1 MKEMLDK
8 EKRDFKHFIKKS
20 IEKHTTKAQLR
31 HLNLGDLLG

>member
-20 IEKHTTKAQLR
+20 IEKHTTKALR